1 MVEILCTVTGIIAGS
16 AAVATIMHQQAERE
30 RSLYA
35 SHSSVEESLRLKV
48 LADQL
53 QSLTTRVSADVT
65 AHSERVSSIN
75 GRLDPADQDP
85 EAILSAINELI
96 AANAAMHGQLA
107 EAQNQIHQQSQQIEQ
122 TATEARTDSLTGL
135 ANRRA
140 LNEYLHGC
148 IEPARSAEV
157 TALFMLDVDHFKSC
171 NDTHGHLAGDAVLAM
186 FAKRISQWCQ
196 DRYYAARYGGE
207 EFAVILNGNSIGE
220 VVHQA
225 AELRA
230 SISNKPITYLDLTL
244 KLTASGGLTQLR
256 QGETIETAYH
266 RADEGLY
273 LAKKNG
279 RNCGFWLS
287 ADEWLRMESNAVE
300 LEEVAETA
308 QPLPSPQASQT
319 SARAVAKSEVASAQP
334 ASPTLSRAEDEVAN
348 PVAKLSAE
356 VVAVTPPNAMKAT
369 EHNESTADVLDLNV
383 FLQRL
388 EVHFAQLGRANLP
401 ATAMMLEAVGL
412 NRGSPQTME
421 ACWANTLALIQ
432 SHVRGIDVICRINQ
446 VTLCIFMPGSQMDVS
461 LDRAS
466 RMQQGLT
473 ALRKDTSLA
482 GPFPDRLS
490 IALASVVHKENPGF
504 FMQRLEAALDEARN
518 SQDDELIIHD
528 GQDCRP
534 QLV

>member
-53 QSLTTRVSADVT
+53 QSLTSRVSADVT

-75 GRLDPADQDP
+75 DRLDPTEQAP

-96 AANAAMHGQLA
+96 AANAAMQGQLA

-140 LNEYLHGC
+140 LNEYLHSC
-148 IEPARSAEV
+148 IEPSHSAEV
-157 TALFMLDVDHFKSC
+157 SALFMLDIDHFKSC

-186 FAKRISQWCQ
+186 FAKRISEWCQ

-207 EFAVILNGNSIGE
+207 EFAVILSGNSMGE

-230 SISNKPITYLDLTL
+230 SVSNKAITYLDLTL

-256 QGETIETAYH
+256 QGETIDTAYH

-273 LAKKNG
+273 LAKKSG
-279 RNCGFWLS
+279 RNCGFWLN
-287 ADEWLRMESNAVE
+287 AGEWLRMESNATDDE
-300 LEEVAETA
+300 PVAGIM
-308 QPLPSPQASQT
+308 QQLPSHQSSQT
-319 SARAVAKSEVASAQP
+319 SARSVATPEAESVHT
-334 ASPTLSRAEDEVAN
+334 ASPITSRAEDESSKQ
-348 PVAKLSAE
+348 VAKLLA
-356 VVAVTPPNAMKAT
+356 ADDPVTPAKAT
-369 EHNESTADVLDLNV
+369 KVEHNESTADVLDLNV

-388 EVHFAQLGRANLP
+388 EVHFAQLSRANLP
-401 ATAMMLEAVGL
+401 ATAMMLEAIGL
-412 NRGSPQTME
+412 NRGSPQTIE
-421 ACWANTLALIQ
+421 ACWANTLSLIQ

-446 VTLCIFMPGSQMDVS
+446 FTMCIFMPGGQLDTSV
-461 LDRAS
+461 DRAS
-466 RMQQGLT
+466 RMQQGLS

-490 IALASVVHKENPGF
+490 IALASVVHKANPGS
-504 FMQRLEAALDEARN
+504 FMQRLESALDEARN

-528 GQDCRP
+528 GQGCRP